1 MKYYIDEQLL
11 RKYYLED
18 KLSVEECAKKFNC
31 SSMPI
36 RRAIREY
43 NIPKRNISESLKEI
57 FKDKTNHPK
66 YGWKTPKEVKDKIS
80 NSQPYKGT
88 NHQTNTG
95 RTQFKVGRET
105 TPAMRESSSIV
116 SKRMWEENPDYL
128 PSCNRKLWREDYERL
143 CSTRARGENNG
154 NWNENVEFYR
164 RARNWLNCVYE
175 WHYKIFERD
184 DYTCWICGR
193 RGEILN
199 AHHTYPFNQIIEDF
213 VNKYGEDMERLKL
226 YYPFITL
233 ENGITLCEKCHK
245 ELHWGK

>member
-1 MKYYIDEQLL
+1 MSKKYVIDKQMLI
-11 RKYYLED
+11 KYYLED
-18 KLSVEECAKKFNC
+18 KLTVIECAEKFGC
-31 SSMPI
+31 SITPI
-36 RRAIREY
+36 KRAIKLY
-43 NIPKRNISESLKEI
+43 NIPKRNISESLKGNQNCKGRVYSEET
-57 FKDKTNHPK
+57 KQ
-66 YGWKTPKEVKDKIS
+66 KIS
-80 NSQPYKGT
+80 NSQPNKGT
-88 NHQTNTG
+88 NISYNTG
-95 RTQFKVGRET
+95 RTWFKVGRET
-105 TPAMRESSSIV
+105 TPAMRESSSVV
-116 SKRMWEENPDYL
+116 SKRMWEEKPDYL